1 MKIQRNNMRRNLKD
15 LTREPTTAVEKS
27 GIVHSARASMLEVVT
42 HFDGDRSAYF
52 YTWKSPN
59 FAFSSSF
66 FISIYLYLRSRDH
79 RIAYTDHTPTISAEH
94 SPTYPEDLQRLTE
107 SFRAYPFLIIS
118 PSQPRD
124 ITEHH

>member
-1 MKIQRNNMRRNLKD
+1 MKYKV
-15 LTREPTTAVEKS
+15 REGLSGFFSKHIPFWPMYEGTALI
-27 GIVHSARASMLEVVT
+27 GRP
-42 HFDGDRSAYF
+42 YF
-52 YTWKSPN
+52 YTRKSPN

-94 SPTYPEDLQRLTE
+94 SPTYPADLQRLTE